1 MLLIPIAL
9 SVILLS
15 LCAGIGSAIVLVI
28 SEEKPRWAEVV
39 ALLSLPTAL
48 FAVAALLFYVND
60 PAAW

>member
-15 LCAGIGSAIVLVI
+15 LCAGIGSAIVLVT

>member
-15 LCAGIGSAIVLVI
+15 PCAGIGSAIVLFTG
-28 SEEKPRWAEVV
+28 EEKPRWAEVV

-48 FAVAALLFYVND
+48 FAVSALLFYVND
-60 PAAW
+60 PASW